1 MVRSGGGIEWLILI
15 YIYYTK
21 IYVTLYNLKCIA
33 NFESQKFLQN
43 SMLWRSTCFYIVTL
57 MHWNIVFIES
67 CMYKSV
73 FGKINKLQK
82 KKVFIWRHVVYVP
95 KSSTTFRGILICVI
109 FRPRDMQEY
118 YMLSGIFARDMGLYS
133 LSVFYI
139 AWADFQYTNV

>member
-1 MVRSGGGIEWLILI
+1 MHKITKHSCIVNRLRRYRKQTGNINPHPWQRSLITYSIL
-15 YIYYTK
+15 
-21 IYVTLYNLKCIA
+21 A
-33 NFESQKFLQN
+33 
-43 SMLWRSTCFYIVTL
+43 WRSTCFYIVTL

-109 FRPRDMQEY
+109 CRPSDMQEY
-118 YMLSGIFARDMGLYS
+118 YMLSGIFEKDVGLYF

-139 AWADFQYTNV
+139 TWADF